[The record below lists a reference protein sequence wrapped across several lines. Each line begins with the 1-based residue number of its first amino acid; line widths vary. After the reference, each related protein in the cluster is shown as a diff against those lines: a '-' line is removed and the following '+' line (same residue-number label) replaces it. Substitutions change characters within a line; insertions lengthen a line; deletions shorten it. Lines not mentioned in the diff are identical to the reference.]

1 MLTANEYD
9 DSYQFKEILAQL
21 RSTTLVLGNW
31 KHLPTSFTDAKC
43 AYKDVT
49 FLENVVFFPI
59 AECCK
64 NILKTEILN

>member
-1 MLTANEYD
+1 MNELESDNGSGMLTANEHD

-21 RSTTLVLGNW
+21 RSTILVLGNW

-49 FLENVVFFPI
+49 FLENVVFFQ
-59 AECCK
+59 
-64 NILKTEILN
+64 